1 MNLTKEQ
8 LKQVE
13 EMAYRLIAPELIAI
27 NLEVDVYDFKMALE
41 ADGPVRT
48 AFFSGYLQQLIETRD
63 ALIKS
68 AHNGS
73 NPAQL
78 ELLKFI
84 RDMDNKLKY
93 G

>member
-27 NLEVDVYDFKMALE
+27 NLEVDDYDFKRALE
-41 ADGPVRT
+41 ESGPVRT
-48 AFFSGYLQQLIETRD
+48 AFFTGYMKQLIETRD

>member
-1 MNLTKEQ
+1 MNLTQEQ
-8 LKQVE
+8 LKIVK
-13 EMAYRLIAPELIAI
+13 EMAYRLVSPELIAI

-41 ADGPVRT
+41 ADGSIRS

>member
-1 MNLTKEQ
+1 MNLTQEQ
-8 LKQVE
+8 LKIVK
-13 EMAYRLIAPELIAI
+13 EMAYRLISPELIAI
-27 NLEVDVYDFKMALE
+27 NLEVDVYDFKMTLE
-41 ADGPVRT
+41 ADGPIRN

-84 RDMDNKLKY
+84 RDLNRQMKY

>member
-1 MNLTKEQ
+1 MNLTQEQ
-8 LKQVE
+8 LNIVK
-13 EMAYRLIAPELIAI
+13 EMAYRLISPELIAI

-41 ADGPVRT
+41 ADGPIRT
-48 AFFSGYLQQLIETRD
+48 AFFAGYLQQLIETRD

-84 RDMDNKLKY
+84 RDLNRQIKY

>member
-1 MNLTKEQ
+1 MNLTQEQ
-8 LKQVE
+8 LNIVK
-13 EMAYRLIAPELIAI
+13 EMAYRLISPELIAI
-27 NLEVDVYDFKMALE
+27 NLEIDVYDFKMALE
-41 ADGPVRT
+41 TDGPIRT

-84 RDMDNKLKY
+84 RDLNRQMKY